1 MLQGL
6 SLPAPISHQNPTAVQ
21 VGDQEGPGFVLSRRG
36 AKLRRLHGDEVEDT
50 LLLGASINV
59 TNDNG

>member
-6 SLPAPISHQNPTAVQ
+6 KLPAPIKIQRLQ

-59 TNDNG
+59 TSDNG